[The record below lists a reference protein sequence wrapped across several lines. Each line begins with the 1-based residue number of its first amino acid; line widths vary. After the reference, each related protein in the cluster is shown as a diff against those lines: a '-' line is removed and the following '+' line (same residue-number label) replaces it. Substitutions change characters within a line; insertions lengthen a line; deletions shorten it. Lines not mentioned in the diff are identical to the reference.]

1 MGIITRTK
9 MILRMRTSAALDG
22 LENPVQVLDYGESQ
36 QRELLRTVSQGLV
49 EVATARQRL
58 ERQARR
64 LRDQIPM
71 MERQARQ
78 GLGADREDLAR
89 VSLQRKQIALNELTD
104 LEAQIAAVS
113 EEERTLTTAHQQLTV
128 RVEEFRHHRTVITA
142 RYESASARV
151 RVNESLTGVSG
162 ELAELAIAVGRAE
175 EKTERL
181 SARASAIDALVES
194 GVLSTPL
201 GEIDRIERE
210 LREINT
216 KRLVDEELAAL
227 RIDLGRVPSDEDS

>member
-1 MGIITRTK
+1 M
-9 MILRMRTSAALDG
+9 
-22 LENPVQVLDYGESQ
+22 
-36 QRELLRTVSQGLV
+36 
-49 EVATARQRL
+49 
-58 ERQARR
+58 
-64 LRDQIPM
+64 
-71 MERQARQ
+71 
-78 GLGADREDLAR
+78 
-89 VSLQRKQIALNELTD
+89 SLQRKQIALNELTD

-201 GEIDRIERE
+201 GEIDRIESE
-210 LREINT
+210 ISEINT